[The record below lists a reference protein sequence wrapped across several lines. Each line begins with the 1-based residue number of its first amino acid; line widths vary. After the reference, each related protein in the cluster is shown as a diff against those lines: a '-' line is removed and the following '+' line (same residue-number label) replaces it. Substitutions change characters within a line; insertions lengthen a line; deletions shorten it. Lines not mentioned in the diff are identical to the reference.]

1 MSGRKTHSWTIVSC
15 LFVCF
20 VDSSSFAQGPLAPP
34 GAPVPTMKTLDQ
46 VEPRRP
52 ISSLPFQ
59 ITQLGSYYLT
69 TNLVGTADNDG
80 ITISA
85 SGVSIDLM
93 GFELIGAPGS
103 GSGIYVSGV
112 RRNIAIR
119 NGTIRGWGG
128 AVFGGHGIE
137 ANLCVNS
144 QFDRLRVSDNSFVG
158 LWAGEGSTISHCT
171 VRTNGSHGIRA
182 DAASVITDCTAW
194 HNAEAGIHADVGS
207 TITRCAAWE
216 NRGGGFDAS
225 HGTVVD
231 ACTAIGNWGHGFAM
245 GQDSRLLNS
254 TARGNTTNGILA
266 SFNSYISG
274 CVANS
279 NGRDGINV
287 SGQSVVVDSQAD
299 SNGTAGPGTGAGI
312 RVSSFGTRVDNN
324 TVTGNDWGVRVN
336 DAGNIIMRNTARGNT
351 TNYSIVGGNSVGGI
365 VNVAGAGFTNTNPW
379 VNFEY

>member
-1 MSGRKTHSWTIVSC
+1 MPRCDRILLSC

-20 VDSSSFAQGPLAPP
+20 VGHASFAQGPLAPS
-34 GAPVPTMKTLDQ
+34 GAPAPTMKTLAQ
-46 VEPRRP
+46 VEPRLP
-52 ISSLPFQ
+52 ISSLPFFINQ
-59 ITQLGSYYLT
+59 FGSYYLT
-69 TNLVGTADNDG
+69 TNLVGVTESDG
-80 ITISA
+80 ITISV
-85 SGVSIDLM
+85 SGVTIDLM
-93 GFELIGAPGS
+93 GFELVGAPGS
-103 GSGIYVSGV
+103 HSGIYVSGS

-119 NGTIRGWGG
+119 NGTIRGWGWRG
-128 AVFGGHGIE
+128 VE
-137 ANLCVNS
+137 AFTSINS
-144 QFDRLRVSDNSFVG
+144 QFERLRVSDNQLAG
-158 LWAGEGSTISHCT
+158 LLAGEGSTIVHCT
-171 VRTNGSHGIRA
+171 VLTNGLYGIHAR
-182 DAASVITDCTAW
+182 AASVITDSTAW
-194 HNAEAGIHADVGS
+194 HNMYIGIYAEAGS
-207 TITRCAAWE
+207 TITRCTAWE

-254 TARGNTTNGILA
+254 TARGNTTNGIFA

-299 SNGTAGPGTGAGI
+299 SNGTAGLGTGAGLRARFSDSRI
-312 RVSSFGTRVDNN
+312 DNN
-324 TVTGNDWGVRVN
+324 TVTGNDWGVLVEN
-336 DAGNIIMRNTARGNT
+336 AGNIIMRNTASGNA
-351 TNYSIVGGNSVGGI
+351 TNYSIAAGNSVGGI